1 MENKLE
7 GHSFSKSTSPELE
20 TTINGENS
28 PRRCQ
33 LSIKNCKR
41 WFLGRRCFLIYKIIL
56 LLLLGK
62 LLMLAYY
69 HSRIDHHIVPER
81 RDLAYVDVTS
91 LLRHKSWSR
100 SPLSEKVINQSYME
114 EEVVGF
120 ASNLDKAQVPKKN
133 FDTFPDPSTLITC
146 QDLAW
151 HSRIKHSESIK
162 VLEDNMYEARR
173 SLISQESFLSRRIK
187 NEKEKG
193 MTDRDIIQKKWGQ
206 FGGSAVWLESE
217 QCYVMYSR
225 IVWSETTPRNNV
237 QLSLVRA
244 QAFDKDWNEIKGKR
258 IPYADIKVPPDLN
271 AAFDSLDKELGLR
284 DCHQFKD
291 HASHDACIVE
301 NTKNS
306 YDAIERKERMI
317 SKYYLTYPTV
327 LEVPFNPQGKWRGPE
342 DPHVIVRK
350 IGDFEEPVVIFNM
363 FDDFNDRRMMM
374 AYMPHRKSE
383 PLVKFTINGRVP
395 KKTEKNWAPFFHQH
409 LSSSSISRGFIHF
422 IYSFSPLEIL
432 KCSLNDG
439 VCEMVFEADT
449 IKVSD
454 DNKFGG
460 IRGGTQYVP
469 LPDVLPKV
477 AGQQMW
483 IGFPKLH
490 IENCGCGNHYY
501 RPMLSLLVEDHGVYH
516 QELMV
521 PAFTFNMDVL
531 GWDLEGTSCTYINIL
546 SPNAIGFWEVASQDP
561 HTEEYEDY
569 LALTIS
575 EADFN
580 TRVIYLKGILNFI
593 MDLYK
598 QKPVKDH
605 FEISKEA
612 DSIIGE
618 TLKCVVSSTKSYCEE
633 YGLAHPVKKDK

>member
-1 MENKLE
+1 MEANDKDI
-7 GHSFSKSTSPELE
+7 SRVSTPIAGTSSQSAEK
-20 TTINGENS
+20 NGVRRNGFS
-28 PRRCQ
+28 PRNWVR
-33 LSIKNCKR
+33 LLR
-41 WFLGRRCFLIYKIIL
+41 GRRFCLIYKVVLFL
-56 LLLLGK
+56 LLVK
-62 LLMLAYY
+62 LVLVAVY
-69 HSRIDHHIVPER
+69 RPPTVQHIVSER
-81 RDLAYVDVTS
+81 KDLAQADITP

-100 SPLSEKVINQSYME
+100 SPLSEKVINQPYLE
-114 EEVVGF
+114 EEIVGF
-120 ASNLDKAQVPKKN
+120 ASNLDKSQVPKKN

-151 HSRIKHSESIK
+151 HSSIKHSESVK

-173 SLISQESFLSRRIK
+173 SVLDQESFLSRRIK
-187 NEKEKG
+187 KNEEKDIAEKE
-193 MTDRDIIQKKWGQ
+193 IIQQQWGQ

-225 IVWSETTPRNNV
+225 IVWSETTPRNNI

-258 IPYADIKVPPDLN
+258 IPFADVDVPGDLDT
-271 AAFDSLDKELGLR
+271 AFEELDKELGLR
-284 DCHQFKD
+284 DCHHIKD

-301 NTKNS
+301 NAKNS
-306 YDAIERKERMI
+306 YDALERKQRMM

-327 LEVPFNPQGKWRGPE
+327 LEVPFSPQGKWKGPE
-342 DPHVIVRK
+342 DPHVIIRK
-350 IGDFEEPVVIFNM
+350 VGDFEEPIVIFNM
-363 FDDFNDRRMMM
+363 YDDFHERRMMM
-374 AYMPHRKSE
+374 AFMPHRKSE
-383 PLVKFTINGRVP
+383 PLVKFSIDGRDP

-409 LSSSSISRGFIHF
+409 LPSSPISRGFIHF

-439 VCEMVFEADT
+439 FCEVVFEADT
-449 IKVSD
+449 IKVSE

-469 LPDVLPKV
+469 LPDVVPKV
-477 AGQQMW
+477 EGQQMW
-483 IGFPKLH
+483 VGFPKLH
-490 IENCGCGNHYY
+490 IQNCGCGNHYY
-501 RPMLSLLVEDHGVYH
+501 RPMLSLLVEDDGVYH

-521 PAFTFNMDVL
+521 PALTFNMDVL
-531 GWDLEGTSCTYINIL
+531 GWDLKGTSCTYINIL

-561 HTEEYEDY
+561 HTKQYEDY
-569 LALTIS
+569 MALTIS

-580 TRVIYLKGILNFI
+580 TRVIYLKGVLNFI

-618 TLKCVVSSTKSYCEE
+618 TLKCVVSSTKNYCEE
-633 YGLAHPVKKDK
+633 YGLAHPLVDNN